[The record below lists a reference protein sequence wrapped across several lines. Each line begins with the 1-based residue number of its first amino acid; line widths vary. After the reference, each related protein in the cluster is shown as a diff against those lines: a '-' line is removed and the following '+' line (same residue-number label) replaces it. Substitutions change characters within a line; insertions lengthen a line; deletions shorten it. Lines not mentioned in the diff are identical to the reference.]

1 MKRRESPTGSRAR
14 GPHSATIRT
23 LIVSE
28 FREALSYR
36 DFLNYLVRQQF
47 HQRYHGSALGLLW
60 AVLYPLLTFVSLAFV
75 FSYVNQWDIRD
86 YGVYFFSGYIVWN
99 FITNTTLGAADAI
112 TGQASFVTSV
122 RVPKLLLP
130 VAFVIAGAIDF
141 LLHCAILAVL
151 MAALGARFSF
161 ALLTTP
167 LAAAIL
173 GIFVL
178 GLSLVAA
185 VAQVFFRD
193 FKFLLSSAFFLGFF
207 LSPILWKAD
216 SASALSRVA
225 AVNPVV
231 PFLRLLQWPVWRG
244 AVPEAATYL
253 IAGALA
259 LLALAVGAVIFTRA
273 QRRFYYY
280 L

>member
-1 MKRRESPTGSRAR
+1 
-14 GPHSATIRT
+14 
-23 LIVSE
+23 LIVSD
-28 FREALSYR
+28 FREALEYR
-36 DFLNYLVRQQF
+36 DFLVYLVRQQF

-60 AVLYPLLTFVSLAFV
+60 ALLYPLLTFVSLAFV
-75 FSYVNQWDIRD
+75 FSYVNNWDVRD

-99 FITNTTLGAADAI
+99 FIANTTQGAADAI

-130 VAFVIAGAIDF
+130 LAFAIAGAIDF
-141 LLHCAILAVL
+141 LLNCAILAVL
-151 MAALGARFSF
+151 MALLGARFSL
-161 ALLTTP
+161 ALLVTP
-167 LAAAIL
+167 ASVVI
-173 GIFVL
+173 ICVFVL
-178 GLSLVAA
+178 GLSLIAA

-193 FKFLLSSAFFLGFF
+193 FKFLLSSALFLGFF

-216 SASALSRVA
+216 AGGPLAMVA

-231 PFLRLLQWPVWRG
+231 PFLRLVQWPVWKG
-244 AVPEAATYL
+244 VVPDASVFAVASAVAVATL
-253 IAGALA
+253 VAGAA
-259 LLALAVGAVIFTRA
+259 LFVRT